1 MRMLARAIA
10 VIVALVSP
18 HLVLGPAPAE
28 AHPLG
33 NFSIN
38 HYSGLRLTAAGLE
51 VTYVIDMAEIPT
63 FQEMQDHGLVAE
75 QTHASVPGYVG
86 RRVEEWRQG
95 LVVEVDGRRLSLVPG
110 VTEIIFPE
118 GAGGLPTLKLSV
130 TFRTAWDLPHG
141 TVELRYRDANFPGRA
156 GWKEVVARAGDG
168 IELVESTVPSRD
180 RSRQLADYPD
190 DLLQSPPQHLEARVR
205 FVPGGAMVAASR
217 DGASEDEGKRPA
229 ATSPS
234 GATTLR
240 ARAPGPARAVLA
252 ENSDADRREVSR
264 PPAVAGALTRTPS
277 PQRSPRDA
285 FTQLVTARELS
296 LTVLLAALIVA
307 AGLGAVH
314 ALEPGHGKTV
324 VAAYLVGS
332 RGTAAHAF
340 WLGLIVTASHTAGVY
355 LLGAIVLYASRHVV
369 PEQLYPWLG
378 AGSGLMIAGLGAA
391 LFLRRYAAGKHH
403 EHAHADGSSHSHD
416 QSHGGHHHTH
426 SHGHH
431 HHVPAGE
438 VSAAQLFALGVSGG
452 IVPCPGALVVLLGAL
467 AFGRVGLGLLLI
479 VAFSVGLAA
488 VLIAIGLL
496 MVYAGRVMARF
507 HGDGP
512 LLTRWV
518 PLGSA
523 AVVTVLGV
531 SIAIRSLV
539 AV

>member
-1 MRMLARAIA
+1 MRMMARAMA
-10 VIVALVSP
+10 VIVALAALASH

-38 HYSGLRLTAAGLE
+38 HYSGLRLTPAGLE

-110 VTEIIFPE
+110 VTEIIFRE
-118 GAGGLPTLKLSV
+118 GAGGLPTLKLGV
-130 TFRTAWDLPHG
+130 TFRTAWDLAHG

-205 FVPGGAMVAASR
+205 FVPGGAVVAASR
-217 DGASEDEGKRPA
+217 DGASEDEGRRPA
-229 ATSPS
+229 ATSAG
-234 GATTLR
+234 GATTHR

-264 PPAVAGALTRTPS
+264 PPAVRGALTLTPS

-285 FTQLVTARELS
+285 FTQLVTARESS
-296 LTVLLAALIVA
+296 LTVLLVALIVA

-355 LLGAIVLYASRHVV
+355 LLGAIVLYASHHVV

-391 LFLRRYAAGKHH
+391 LFFRRYAAR
-403 EHAHADGSSHSHD
+403 EYHSHP
-416 QSHGGHHHTH
+416 HGSG
-426 SHGHH
+426 SHH
-431 HHVPAGE
+431 HHVTAGE
-438 VSAAQLFALGVSGG
+438 VSAGQLFALGVSGG

-523 AVVTVLGV
+523 AAVTVLGV

>member
-1 MRMLARAIA
+1 M
-10 VIVALVSP
+10 V
-18 HLVLGPAPAE
+18 
-28 AHPLG
+28 
-33 NFSIN
+33 
-38 HYSGLRLTAAGLE
+38 
-51 VTYVIDMAEIPT
+51 
-63 FQEMQDHGLVAE
+63 Q
-75 QTHASVPGYVG
+75 
-86 RRVEEWRQG
+86 
-95 LVVEVDGRRLSLVPG
+95 
-110 VTEIIFPE
+110 
-118 GAGGLPTLKLSV
+118 GGLTL
-130 TFRTAWDLPHG
+130 
-141 TVELRYRDANFPGRA
+141 
-156 GWKEVVARAGDG
+156 
-168 IELVESTVPSRD
+168 
-180 RSRQLADYPD
+180 
-190 DLLQSPPQHLEARVR
+190 
-205 FVPGGAMVAASR
+205 
-217 DGASEDEGKRPA
+217 
-229 ATSPS
+229 
-234 GATTLR
+234 
-240 ARAPGPARAVLA
+240 
-252 ENSDADRREVSR
+252 
-264 PPAVAGALTRTPS
+264 TPS

-296 LTVLLAALIVA
+296 LTVLLVALIVA

-355 LLGAIVLYASRHVV
+355 LLGAIVVYASRHVV

-378 AGSGLMIAGLGAA
+378 AGSGLMIAGLGAV
-391 LFLRRYAAGKHH
+391 LFFRRYAAR
-403 EHAHADGSSHSHD
+403 EY
-416 QSHGGHHHTH
+416 HTH
-426 SHGHH
+426 PHGAGSHH

-438 VSAAQLFALGVSGG
+438 VSAGQLFALGVSGG

-523 AVVTVLGV
+523 AVVTLLGV